1 MFTLLKR
8 NSFLLLFLL
17 LSSCYFFLPIEPI
30 ARIDDE
36 FLEEY
41 GSQVRKAKKKYYQS
55 LSQEKYEGYVDFE
68 KTAYGKIIQAELD
81 FIESNAKNNPFIS
94 INTPNDSKV
103 EYLTYNSAQ
112 YKVVDDNIFD
122 DIKIP
127 NNDFKYYNLGRKDYQ
142 EINNIELQEAY
153 DYMQLINQE
162 IFKQTEIARLKA
174 EAEKKPESK
183 KPIINP
189 STIVDKTKENLKTF
203 TDRIKGLVNG
213 N

>member
-8 NSFLLLFLL
+8 NSFLLLFVFLP
-17 LSSCYFFLPIEPI
+17 SCYFVIPMEPI
-30 ARIDDE
+30 DRIDDE
-36 FLEEY
+36 FLAEY
-41 GSQVRKAKKKYYQS
+41 GSRVGKAKKKYYQS
-55 LSQEKYEGYVDFE
+55 LSQEKNKEYVDFE

-81 FIESNAKNNPFIS
+81 FIENNAKNNPFIS

-112 YKVVDDNIFD
+112 YKVIDDNIFD
-122 DIKIP
+122 EIKIP

-153 DYMQLINQE
+153 DYIQLINQE

-174 EAEKKPESK
+174 EAEKKPVSK

-189 STIVDKTKENLKTF
+189 STIVDKTKENLKVL

>member
-8 NSFLLLFLL
+8 NSFLLLFLFL
-17 LSSCYFFLPIEPI
+17 PSCYFFLPIEPI

-36 FLEEY
+36 FLAEY
-41 GSQVRKAKKKYYQS
+41 GSRVRKAKKIYYKS
-55 LSQEKYEGYVDFE
+55 LSQKKNKEYVDFE

-81 FIESNAKNNPFIS
+81 FIENNAKNNPFIS

-112 YKVVDDNIFD
+112 YKVIDDNIFD
-122 DIKIP
+122 EIKIP

-153 DYMQLINQE
+153 DYIQLINQE

-174 EAEKKPESK
+174 EAEKKPVSK
-183 KPIINP
+183 KSTINP
-189 STIVDKTKENLKTF
+189 STIVDKTKENLKVL